1 MPLQTKIT
9 LSDQLASHERYPF
22 DFKYYIDKWLT
33 TKTDD
38 N

>member
-1 MPLQTKIT
+1 MPLQTIIT
-9 LSDQLASHERYPF
+9 LSEQLASHERYHF

-33 TKTDD
+33 YKTDD